1 MTRETDAREDK
12 CRKRVLQESNSKS
25 NQKKQDNMA
34 NITASLVND
43 LRKRTGVGMMDC
55 KKALVECDG
64 DMDKAIDYLREKGQK
79 LAAKRADRDASEGAV
94 LAGVSSDKTFGAVI
108 MMNCETDFV
117 AKNED
122 FVAFTKT
129 VLDASIAAKAKSL
142 QDVMNLQIEGKS
154 VETMVIEQVA
164 KIGEKITL
172 SHYLPVEAAATYAYV
187 HPGNRMASVVGLS
200 KAGYD
205 EEGHEMAMQ
214 VIAGR
219 PVALNKETVPA
230 EVIEREM
237 EVYRGQVREEGKPE
251 DMVEKIAQGKL
262 NKFFKE
268 STLLSQEYTR
278 EAKVSVEQHLKKIDK
293 DLTVTAFQRAEL
305 GE

>member
-1 MTRETDAREDK
+1 
-12 CRKRVLQESNSKS
+12 
-25 NQKKQDNMA
+25 MA